1 MNIIYILFIITFII
15 IIIFSII
22 YIKLSDKYQNDIFML
37 SKTLSGFMIVLGAG
51 WYIYQYREASKIESQ
66 KDTKR
71 KDDIIDSLN
80 DILIYINNKSY
91 LKPFVYEL
99 YRDSIRN
106 KSNEKWSYNE
116 EQSVAV
122 YFFIYRLWL
131 YFLLVLEFNDKFNF
145 TPDIIKKYKDNPY
158 IVMFVS
164 AMYGNILPYYIE
176 TSILTT
182 EQNTRIYFKKIFD
195 AFKIKSMPKWKKKE
209 IEKNKLFK
217 KKTH

>member
-51 WYIYQYREASKIESQ
+51 WYIYQYQETSKIESQ

-182 EQNTRIYFKKIFD
+182 EESTRIYFKKIFD